1 MSEKIE
7 NIKNKR
13 LLWIDCA
20 KYVAIIAVAIDHTNG
35 FLYDNKTLAF
45 ASYFSVSLFILLS
58 GLSSV
63 ISSSNKFKGFQHQFK
78 KVMKLFISYSI
89 ATLILF
95 IYYRRFFDLKQYIDT
110 LLNFNIQGPY
120 YFLVFYFQLALI
132 TPLLVYW
139 FKLCNKSKYK
149 ILWHTITMFIILYLS
164 SLFIRYTFILPVHGG
179 GRFLFGGTYLVL
191 YYFGMLLSPINTMPF
206 FKKNIFLLFI
216 ISCVSWIIWLVLM
229 TNNMIIIDSILSP
242 IFGFGFNPPSF
253 NFSMFAILTLFVLF
267 SLFNC
272 LENLKFKSVKLVL
285 YSFSNLGQYTLY
297 IFMYHLLVK
306 DIILSILP
314 EITNIWLIRLLVFI
328 PMITFPALFIIILNQ
343 VKSFIF
349 STSTV

>member
-1 MSEKIE
+1 
-7 NIKNKR
+7 
-13 LLWIDCA
+13 
-20 KYVAIIAVAIDHTNG
+20 
-35 FLYDNKTLAF
+35 
-45 ASYFSVSLFILLS
+45 
-58 GLSSV
+58 
-63 ISSSNKFKGFQHQFK
+63 
-78 KVMKLFISYSI
+78 
-89 ATLILF
+89 
-95 IYYRRFFDLKQYIDT
+95 
-110 LLNFNIQGPY
+110 
-120 YFLVFYFQLALI
+120 
-132 TPLLVYW
+132 
-139 FKLCNKSKYK
+139 
-149 ILWHTITMFIILYLS
+149 
-164 SLFIRYTFILPVHGG
+164 
-179 GRFLFGGTYLVL
+179 
-191 YYFGMLLSPINTMPF
+191 MPF

-242 IFGFGFNPPSF
+242 FFGFGFNPPSF
-253 NFSMFAILTLFVLF
+253 NFSIFAILTLFVLF